1 MCPWQAVLVGVGCS
15 WGVAC
20 LCKFRQDACIFILGG
35 KARAKDSPQE
45 CRASPFAQEG
55 PPCLAWAAT
64 VGQPC
69 SVDGSLTPQL
79 CSRQGRGPFSVKEY
93 VCEVV
98 LLYWVPHRCMPPP
111 PGDLV
116 WQYVVLPLLPI
127 YWYLPLYQ
135 TLSFLSGLRRGV

>member
-1 MCPWQAVLVGVGCS
+1 MCPWQAVLVSVGCS

-55 PPCLAWAAT
+55 PPCLPWAAT

-69 SVDGSLTPQL
+69 SVDGSHAPQL

-93 VCEVV
+93 VCGVV
-98 LLYWVPHRCMPPP
+98 LLYWVPRPCRPPP
-111 PGDLV
+111 RDLV

-135 TLSFLSGLRRGV
+135 TLILLSGLRRGV

>member
-1 MCPWQAVLVGVGCS
+1 MCPWQAVLVSVGCS

-20 LCKFRQDACIFILGG
+20 LCKFRQDVCIFILGG
-35 KARAKDSPQE
+35 KARARDSPQE

-64 VGQPC
+64 VGQPF
-69 SVDGSLTPQL
+69 SVDGSQAPQS

-93 VCEVV
+93 VCGVV
-98 LLYWVPHRCMPPP
+98 LLYWVPHRCMPP

-135 TLSFLSGLRRGV
+135 TLSLLSGLRRGV

>member
-1 MCPWQAVLVGVGCS
+1 MCPCQAVLVSVGCS
-15 WGVAC
+15 WGVPC
-20 LCKFRQDACIFILGG
+20 LCKFRQNACIFILGG
-35 KARAKDSPQE
+35 KARAEDSPQE

-69 SVDGSLTPQL
+69 SVGGSVTPQL
-79 CSRQGRGPFSVKEY
+79 CSCQGRGPFSVKEA
-93 VCEVV
+93 VCGVI
-98 LLYWVPHRCMPPP
+98 LLYWVSTAAGSL
-111 PGDLV
+111 PGDAV

-135 TLSFLSGLRRGV
+135 TLIVLSGLRRGV

>member
-1 MCPWQAVLVGVGCS
+1 MCPWQAVLVSVWCS

-20 LCKFRQDACIFILGG
+20 LCKLRQDACIFILGG

-69 SVDGSLTPQL
+69 SVDGSLAPQL

-93 VCEVV
+93 VCGVV
-98 LLYWVPHRCMPPP
+98 LLYWVSHRCMPPP
-111 PGDLV
+111 E
-116 WQYVVLPLLPI
+116 I
-127 YWYLPLYQ
+127 
-135 TLSFLSGLRRGV
+135 